1 MAGDFCAALLLLT
14 PLLTAIWFLTPP
26 GGSGPPLLRG
36 RDTVL
41 LAPAPSPGRRA
52 VRTPVALV
60 RPGAAVAGGAARPLP
75 LPTLPTLPTLPM
87 PQPLGIGSDAHSRNF
102 AWMQEGF
109 PNIMYPLV
117 RSASGQAT
125 ETKPYQESPQ
135 GFLRMA
141 DGFVDELERTRA
153 AMRGL
158 LHNITLLKTNPYGM
172 EVMREIGDL
181 SHPGYAPAKGG
192 SEAPRWQVIARAV
205 QAAEPF
211 LQRIMIVRQLFGDPP
226 FAYGPDFLWA
236 GRPPFRSVNMAS
248 VRDATMGFL

>member
-1 MAGDFCAALLLLT
+1 MQRAPPARSAGANLSAEDLQ
-14 PLLTAIWFLTPP
+14 
-26 GGSGPPLLRG
+26 R
-36 RDTVL
+36 RL
-41 LAPAPSPGRRA
+41 LAIGN
-52 VRTPVALV
+52 
-60 RPGAAVAGGAARPLP
+60 AAKARNP
-75 LPTLPTLPTLPM
+75 
-87 PQPLGIGSDAHSRNF
+87 
-102 AWMQEGF
+102 
-109 PNIMYPLV
+109 
-117 RSASGQAT
+117 
-125 ETKPYQESPQ
+125 
-135 GFLRMA
+135 

>member
-1 MAGDFCAALLLLT
+1 MNTMDVVDGMWSEEKL
-14 PLLTAIWFLTPP
+14 
-26 GGSGPPLLRG
+26 
-36 RDTVL
+36 
-41 LAPAPSPGRRA
+41 
-52 VRTPVALV
+52 
-60 RPGAAVAGGAARPLP
+60 GA
-75 LPTLPTLPTLPM
+75 
-87 PQPLGIGSDAHSRNF
+87 
-102 AWMQEGF
+102 
-109 PNIMYPLV
+109 
-117 RSASGQAT
+117 
-125 ETKPYQESPQ
+125 
-135 GFLRMA
+135 
-141 DGFVDELERTRA
+141 
-153 AMRGL
+153 
-158 LHNITLLKTNPYGM
+158 TNPYGM